1 MVGREFEDLWYD
13 LKKFGKYTQP
23 AGPLCLWQ
31 CFQKRVGCWC
41 DMMWLKLRTCR
52 NSRCREKEPSFL
64 FLQKIFKL
72 FVWEL
77 SGFFSFYRQGLK
89 ISNFAGIIS
98 SQWENAPPDQEMT
111 LDSETKRQNKF
122 SRQAAFDWL
131 TWSLI
136 SGQNTSF
143 ESFRCVYRNATQN
156 MRK

>member
-1 MVGREFEDLWYD
+1 MWHDVTEIKNLQEFPVQRKRTLISISAKNIQTLCVGII
-13 LKKFGKYTQP
+13 
-23 AGPLCLWQ
+23 
-31 CFQKRVGCWC
+31 CF
-41 DMMWLKLRTCR
+41 
-52 NSRCREKEPSFL
+52 F
-64 FLQKIFKL
+64 
-72 FVWEL
+72 
-77 SGFFSFYRQGLK
+77 FYRQGLK

-122 SRQAAFDWL
+122 SRQTAFDWL

-136 SGQNTSF
+136 SDQNTSF